1 MAGNTINFGLKLNS
15 NIKQETQQAR
25 EFNKEMSAAARAAQV
40 VDYGRARGSMGAT
53 GASARDFANQA
64 QGLGGLVQLYATYAA
79 NVFAL
84 GAAFRA
90 LSEAMN
96 ISNMIEG
103 LNQLGAQ
110 GGNAL
115 GSLAK
120 QFVGITGGALSM
132 REGIEAVSKASSA
145 GLSNKQILEISSA
158 ATKASQVLGVS
169 LPDSVSR
176 LTRGIVKLE
185 PELLDELGLFTKIG
199 PAVEDYARKLGR
211 TESSLSDFE
220 RRQAFAI
227 AVLKEAQDKFGKINI
242 PTNPYDKLLATLKD
256 ISIVGLQLI
265 NTVLGPIVKFL
276 SESPTALVAILGLL
290 GKNLLGRV
298 IPIVGQYNKA
308 LETSANTA
316 LERYTKISD
325 IAKANEQKRIAAIAS
340 RATFEKEKIED
351 IKNKELEAIEAVS
364 RKRLD
369 RRTREILDRSKVQG
383 IEAVTAKDIAYLESK
398 KPAIYGDIAQRL
410 GQLKKINQDIL
421 DIDKESIRLQE
432 KKPGMFTA
440 AGVAASR
447 AETARRS
454 AEGRLTVQEVSRT
467 AQEVGLG
474 AAAKQAAGDIYDK
487 RLGVVAGT
495 LTAIGSAGVIAAEG
509 ASRLVTVFTR
519 FLGWIGLIIS
529 AYQLLNVVFD
539 KNNKEVDILNQS
551 LNTLQEST
559 KTATNTAKLFENE
572 LSIQSIVA
580 KSNALDTLATNINKV
595 SNDLLA
601 ADQAASFW
609 NKTVDSVL
617 VIIGQDLKSKFIQ
630 EFAPAIVEGLKVISD
645 PETKAETE
653 KSFKDLLKIDPKAV
667 LDIKTV
673 AEALRDLAPKDLL
686 KTSGAIATK
695 INNIRE
701 ASKNA
706 AQPLQNLKEELQTL
720 DKSFQELSNTFVAQ
734 DPFTKYALNLNKVAN
749 TMVKAFQDATNQ
761 AGILNDLAKNPAL
774 IRSLPAATQEIA
786 RQTVNQVQQLQ
797 EVIKAGERIQAAG
810 RYTSKDDSGVGKLG
824 QFNRARGA
832 LVTNIE
838 DEALISEGAKIIY
851 SAKQQIRAVVEIFKQ
866 ALVETSYTAVKV
878 IEEGVALSGK
888 KLTIELQK
896 NILSYL
902 PKTPETI
909 NILADLEKQGIEIRK
924 RELERLRELT
934 ISNDKLRI
942 TNELLL
948 LDREERKLG
957 QMSLEGDPGVAIKLQ
972 NLEASR
978 IELQQNLRAL
988 KDPDSFKASKGP
1000 AGVGMAAFDQAI
1012 SPSTLSILANTA
1024 EFRKD
1029 LAALNMEIVG
1039 VELKRIVDT
1048 SQAAF
1053 DRQIQTASQAVENYK
1068 AETATAI
1075 EALTISGATP
1085 QAIQDEQ
1092 IRRQQEQRALERRQ
1106 AELGYER
1113 EIAKITVVRDFA
1125 AAQRVTAAGQELE
1138 TYNRIITSANNELA
1152 VQQLLK
1158 TQKLANLDTTN
1169 STADAEAR
1177 RANNISKELRSLDRL
1192 QETETQRAQKI
1203 QQSYD
1208 LDIQQTQQALQNLDV
1223 RKELLKLTDQEYMNE
1238 KNVLELR
1245 LLKFEAEKKVFDL
1258 RSTSADKLRDLDRQI
1273 AALGVGDAERR
1284 GQLEQ
1289 DKKVAES
1296 YYAALIKGEIETY
1309 NARLKNVQ
1317 AQKDLTERQKAYD
1330 KIFENSFN
1338 SLADAM
1344 VNWMQ
1349 TGKWAGKELFNSLI
1363 ADLTRY
1369 ELKLQMFEVYK
1380 AARPG
1385 ILNFAAALTG
1395 GGATPAATVAPE
1407 LEYFG
1412 SAIQGS
1418 AKGNYFNKGIMAFA
1432 KGGMFTN
1439 QIIDSPTLFKFARGT
1454 GLMGEAGPEAIMP
1467 LKRDSQG
1474 NLGVSGGGQKTEVVI
1489 NNYSNQPATTQE
1501 TTDSRGNRKIE
1512 VVIGE
1517 MTAGEFQRSGSTSQ
1531 RAMRSTFGLAPQL
1544 IRR

>member
-1 MAGNTINFGLKLNS
+1 MAGNTINFELKLNS

-115 GSLAK
+115 GNLAK
-120 QFVGITGGALSM
+120 QFVNTTGGALSM

-145 GLSNKQILEISSA
+145 GLNNKQILEISSA
-158 ATKASQVLGVS
+158 ATKASQVLGLA
-169 LPDSVSR
+169 LPDAVNR

-199 PAVEDYARKLGR
+199 PAVEAYARNLGR

-220 RRQAFAI
+220 RRQAFAL
-227 AVLKEAQDKFGKINI
+227 AVLKEAEDKFGKINI

-265 NTVLGPIVKFL
+265 NTVLGPIIKFL
-276 SESPTALVAILGLL
+276 SESPTALVGILALL

-325 IAKANEQKRIAAIAS
+325 IAKANEQKRIAAIAG

-351 IKNKELEAIEAVS
+351 IKNKELDALESVS

-369 RRTREILDRSKVQG
+369 RRTRDILDRQKTEG
-383 IEAVTAKDIAYLESK
+383 IQSVTARDIAYLESK

-410 GQLKKINQDIL
+410 GQLKTLNQDIL
-421 DIDKESIRLQE
+421 NIDKESIRLQE
-432 KKPGMFTA
+432 KKPGLFTA
-440 AGVAASR
+440 AGVAAAR

-474 AAAKQAAGDIYDK
+474 AATKKAVNDISDK

-509 ASRLVTVFTR
+509 VSRLGAVFTR
-519 FLGWIGLIIS
+519 FLGWIGLAIS
-529 AYQLLNVVFD
+529 AYQFLDLALS
-539 KNNKEVDILNQS
+539 KNEKEVAAFNES
-551 LNTLQEST
+551 LNTLEQTT
-559 KTATNTAKLFENE
+559 KTAAATAKLFGDQ
-572 LSIQSIVA
+572 LSVQSIVA
-580 KSNALDTLATNINKV
+580 KSNALDILATSVSKV
-595 SNDLLA
+595 VTDLQA

-609 NKTVDSVL
+609 DKTIDSVL
-617 VIIGQDLKSKFIQ
+617 VIVGQDLKTRFIRQ
-630 EFAPAIVEGLKVISD
+630 FAPAIVESLGVISD
-645 PETKAETE
+645 PKLKAKAEQN
-653 KSFKDLLKIDPKAV
+653 FKQLLNIDPKAV
-667 LDIKTV
+667 VDIKTV
-673 AEALRDLAPKDLL
+673 ASALKDLAPENLL
-686 KTSGAIATK
+686 QVGNSIKGI
-695 INNIRE
+695 INGTTE
-701 ASKNA
+701 ASKQA

-720 DKSFQELSNTFVAQ
+720 DKSFQELSNTFIAQ
-734 DPFTKYALNLNKVAN
+734 DPFTRYALNLNKVAN
-749 TMVKAFQDATNQ
+749 TMLKAFGDATNQ
-761 AGILNDLAKNPAL
+761 VAILNDIAKDPSIL
-774 IRSLPAATQEIA
+774 RSLPVATQQLA
-786 RQTVNQVQQLQ
+786 QQTITRLEELQQAIQ
-797 EVIKAGERIQAAG
+797 AGERIREAG
-810 RYTSKDDSGVGKLG
+810 RVT
-824 QFNRARGA
+824 RMGA
-832 LVTNIE
+832 LETDTTTRNIG
-838 DEALISEGAKIIY
+838 EALQAEGSKIIET
-851 SAKQQIRAVVEIFKQ
+851 ARKQITVVREYFKEG
-866 ALVETSYTAVKV
+866 LVVAANQAVKV
-878 IEEGVALSGK
+878 IEDGVTANSKRLA
-888 KLTIELQK
+888 IDLQK
-896 NILSYL
+896 NILNIL
-902 PKTPETI
+902 PKTPETVS
-909 NILADLEKQGIEIRK
+909 ILADLEKQGIEIRK
-924 RELERLRELT
+924 QELIRLRELAT
-934 ISNDKLRI
+934 SNDKLRI
-942 TNELLL
+942 TNELLML
-948 LDREERKLG
+948 SQEETRLG
-957 QMSLEGDPGVAIKLQ
+957 PLAFEGDPKIVNRLQ
-972 NLEASR
+972 QIEKSR
-978 IELQQNLRAL
+978 LELQQQQRAYA
-988 KDPDSFKASKGP
+988 DPDSFKLTKGR
-1000 AGVGMAAFDQAI
+1000 MTEFDQ
-1012 SPSTLSILANTA
+1012 SVNQGTLSILANTA
-1024 EFRKD
+1024 QFRKD
-1029 LAALNMEIVG
+1029 LAALNMETVG
-1039 VELKRIVDT
+1039 VELKRVVDT
-1048 SQAAF
+1048 SQVQF
-1053 DRQIQTASQAVENYK
+1053 DRQLLVASQAVENYRAQT
-1068 AETATAI
+1068 AEAI
-1075 EALTISGATP
+1075 QTLTVGGATP

-1092 IRRQQEQRALERRQ
+1092 IRRQEEQKRLERRQ

-1113 EIAKITVVRDFA
+1113 EIAKITAVRDFA
-1125 AAQRVTAAGQELE
+1125 AAQRVTATGQELE
-1138 TYNRIITSANNELA
+1138 TYNRIISSAETEL
-1152 VQQLLK
+1152 VIQKSLK
-1158 TQKLANLDTTN
+1158 NQKLANLDTTN
-1169 STADAEAR
+1169 SIEDAEAR
-1177 RANNISKELRSLDRL
+1177 RANEISKQLRGLDRL

-1208 LDIQQTQQALQNLDV
+1208 IDIQQTQQALQNLDV
-1223 RKELLKLTDQEYMNE
+1223 RKELLKLTDQEYINE

-1258 RSTSADKLRDLDRQI
+1258 RTTSADKLRDLDRQI
-1273 AALGVGDAERR
+1273 AALGGGDAERR
-1284 GQLEQ
+1284 QQLEQ

-1296 YYAALIKGEIETY
+1296 YYAAIIKGEIETY

-1317 AQKDLTERQKAYD
+1317 AQQELTERQKAYD

-1338 SLADAM
+1338 SMADAM
-1344 VNWMQ
+1344 LNWMQ
-1349 TGKWAGKELFNSLI
+1349 TGKFAGKELFNSLI

-1369 ELKLQMFEVYK
+1369 ELKLQMMEVYK

-1395 GGATPAATVAPE
+1395 GGATQAAAAPE

-1412 SAIQGS
+1412 SAIQRN
-1418 AKGNYFNKGIMAFA
+1418 AKGDYFNKGILPFA

-1439 QIIDSPTLFKFARGT
+1439 SVVNQPTLFKFARGT